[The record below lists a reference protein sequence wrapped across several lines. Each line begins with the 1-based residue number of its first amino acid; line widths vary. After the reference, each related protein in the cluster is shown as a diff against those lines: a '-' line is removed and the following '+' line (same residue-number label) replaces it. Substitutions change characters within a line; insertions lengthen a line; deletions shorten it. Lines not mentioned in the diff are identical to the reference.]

1 MPSSPSDT
9 IEKEKKD
16 KNISL
21 VQDSTQVKSVQ
32 TKPSTHHNNHN
43 HCFIESHDKVLDE
56 QQQANNTIIKRQHEQ
71 NTIVNQ
77 IKKMITIETVMEDN
91 NKNNNSNFE
100 YENEFMNVLSG
111 EQIQIKSEKKT
122 KINPESTKINRSVP
136 ETRTIVQDDEQIDG
150 VKSKQYID
158 SSVPA
163 SRTIVRLKMK

>member
-1 MPSSPSDT
+1 
-9 IEKEKKD
+9 
-16 KNISL
+16 
-21 VQDSTQVKSVQ
+21 
-32 TKPSTHHNNHN
+32 
-43 HCFIESHDKVLDE
+43 
-56 QQQANNTIIKRQHEQ
+56 
-71 NTIVNQ
+71 
-77 IKKMITIETVMEDN
+77 MITIETVMEDN